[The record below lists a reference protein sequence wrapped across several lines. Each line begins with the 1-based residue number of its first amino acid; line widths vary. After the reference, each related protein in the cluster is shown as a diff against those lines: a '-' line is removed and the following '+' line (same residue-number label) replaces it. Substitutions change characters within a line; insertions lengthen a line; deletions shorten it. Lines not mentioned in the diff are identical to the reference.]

1 MQGKTLYDR
10 CRQTGK
16 QALLDQWH
24 PDRNSGLTPGQVTAG
39 SHKKVWWRCKMGH
52 EWQAEVRSRYL
63 GTGCPYCAGKKAVP
77 GESDLVTRKPEL
89 AAQWNPTKNGAITPD
104 QVTPGSHKKVWW
116 VCPKGHQWQAL
127 VMARSAGEG
136 CPVCAGKAVI
146 PGEGDLATLF
156 PKLASQ
162 WDWEKNGALTPD
174 TLSPYS
180 NRKVWWNCE
189 KGHSY
194 QAAVAA
200 RTHRGRGCPYCA
212 GKRVLAG
219 FNDLATRY
227 PQIAAQW
234 HPDLNQG
241 LTPDRVTAGSRREV
255 WWRCPEGH
263 VWKARIH
270 SRTGKQ
276 KCGCPVCAGR
286 GRAAA
291 RSVPPAG
298 SYRKAQFFAKGGDK

>member
-63 GTGCPYCAGKKAVP
+63 GTGCPYCAGK
-77 GESDLVTRKPEL
+77 
-89 AAQWNPTKNGAITPD
+89 
-104 QVTPGSHKKVWW
+104 
-116 VCPKGHQWQAL
+116 
-127 VMARSAGEG
+127 
-136 CPVCAGKAVI
+136 
-146 PGEGDLATLF
+146 
-156 PKLASQ
+156 
-162 WDWEKNGALTPD
+162 
-174 TLSPYS
+174 
-180 NRKVWWNCE
+180 
-189 KGHSY
+189 
-194 QAAVAA
+194 
-200 RTHRGRGCPYCA
+200 
-212 GKRVLAG
+212 RVLAG
-219 FNDLATRY
+219 FKDLATRY